1 MFHLWKVVKQWLQCS
16 VFCDVAFSHL
26 QHCEE
31 QPLPLPPA
39 LSQPP
44 SLPLSTF
51 FSPLPLLCLLSLP
64 FTAATLGSL
73 GCSTLPHTVRGASLF
88 TLFLSLCVS
97 VSLFLPLRV
106 CNFYTLL
113 NLPNVH
119 RTSLGINLLPGLKST
134 AAALRLALEMR
145 LSLLYH

>member
-1 MFHLWKVVKQWLQCS
+1 MLLFHICSTVKSSPCP
-16 VFCDVAFSHL
+16 F
-26 QHCEE
+26 
-31 QPLPLPPA
+31 PLLSTSLPP
-39 LSQPP
+39 S
-44 SLPLSTF
+44 PLSTF

-73 GCSTLPHTVRGASLF
+73 GCSTLPHTVRGASLSF
-88 TLFLSLCVS
+88 PLSHSISFPLCLCVS

-119 RTSLGINLLPGLKST
+119 RTSLAINLLPGLKST
-134 AAALRLALEMR
+134 AAALHLKCASVCSTIERLARHMG
-145 LSLLYH
+145 